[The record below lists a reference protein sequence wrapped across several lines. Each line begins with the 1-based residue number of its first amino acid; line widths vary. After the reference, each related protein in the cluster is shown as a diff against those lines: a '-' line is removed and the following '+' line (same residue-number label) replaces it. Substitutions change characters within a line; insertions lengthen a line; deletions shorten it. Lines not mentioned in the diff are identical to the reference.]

1 MPKIKAV
8 ILDCAATLIKP
19 GGNSTYEIIK
29 TLSGLPVPYF
39 FITQNGNDTSKLQ
52 RFGTNAKIFEKQ
64 PDETKHS
71 IFSGVVQYT
80 NIKHNECL
88 VIEDNLDGTKT
99 ASEMNMKVL
108 AYLGE
113 NIRFADYASLRNA
126 GAWGLLDDMDWLL
139 FLTTKDKWYKN
150 LLLRNFLFN
159 RANSR
164 QNFL

>member
-8 ILDCAATLIKP
+8 IFDCATTLVKT
-19 GGNSTYEIIK
+19 GGISTCEIIK
-29 TLSGLPVPYF
+29 KLSGLSVPYF
-39 FITQNGNDTSKLQ
+39 FVTQNGNDTSKLQ
-52 RFGTNAKIFEKQ
+52 RFCNNTKIFETK
-64 PDETKHS
+64 PYETKHN
-71 IFSGVVQYT
+71 IFNGVVQSI

-113 NIRFADYASLRNA
+113 NIRFADYASLRTA
-126 GAWGLLDDMDWLL
+126 GAWGLLDDMEWLL
-139 FLTTKDKWYKN
+139 FLTEKDKWYKK

-164 QNFL
+164 